1 MIKRIFVSSIVF
13 VSIIALHQISLGFA
27 HNKFLSK
34 LEEQG
39 ISYQDNSTLSLF
51 GVNGDLTLQAKNI
64 LPGFTGDQK
73 LKLEYFVD
81 GFSYPL
87 KITGDIYIDADAIE
101 DALAYL
107 PPLTKKGNQYL
118 LLSNINGEATF
129 EQTVLKAE
137 IDKQEYVMN
146 AHQDIVVSKASS
158 LLVVIKDSIKISAS
172 TPNITILQNNGI
184 NTSFENVTLNFSNS
198 KTCLVLCDAQ
208 YSLSI
213 EDISNNDANDP
224 NFYISGFLLS
234 SSIRNDDADQNKTHF
249 LVSSVISEVAVKN
262 QGARNLKN
270 QLGIRDIDNNSLQ
283 SFLNQI
289 FNLKAGKNLFLDQSS
304 ATIIYANLLSGGAK
318 FGLITSVEFDDEDKM
333 EVDLYM
339 KIPEHSNLAN
349 NPMELLNTL
358 ESKFNVVMPTKTAIQ
373 VFGMNSTKQFI
384 QNNFAVLSNNDYTLS
399 STIEINEGS
408 AVINGKEMQL

>member
-1 MIKRIFVSSIVF
+1 MIKRIFVSSIAL
-13 VSIIALHQISLGFA
+13 VSIIASHQITMGFA
-27 HNKFLSK
+27 HNKFLSQ
-34 LEEQG
+34 LEDQG
-39 ISYQDNSTLSLF
+39 INYQDNSTLSLF
-51 GVNGDLTLQAKNI
+51 GVNGDLTLQAKNV

-73 LKLEYFVD
+73 LKVEYFVD
-81 GFSYPL
+81 GFSYPV
-87 KITGDIYIDADAIE
+87 KITGDIYIGADGIE
-101 DALAYL
+101 DALSYL
-107 PPLTKKGNQYL
+107 PPLAKKGNQYL
-118 LLSNINGEATF
+118 LLSDINGEATF

-137 IDKQEYVMN
+137 IDEQEFVMN
-146 AHQDIVVSKASS
+146 AHQDIMVTQASS

-172 TPNITILQNNGI
+172 TPNISILQNNGI
-184 NTSFENVTLNFSNS
+184 NTSFENVKLNFSNS

-213 EDISNNDANDP
+213 NDISNNDANDP
-224 NFYISGFLLS
+224 SFYISGLLLS
-234 SSIRNDDADQNKTHF
+234 SSIRNDDSDNNKTHF
-249 LVSSVISEVAVKN
+249 LVSSVISEIAVQS

-283 SFLNQI
+283 LFLDQI
-289 FNLKAGKNLFLDQSS
+289 FNLKAGNNLFMDQSS
-304 ATIIYANLLSGGAK
+304 ASIIYANLLSGGAK
-318 FGLITSVEFDDEDKM
+318 LGLITSAEFDDEDKM
-333 EVDLYM
+333 KVDLYM

-373 VFGMNSTKQFI
+373 VFGMDSTKQFI

-408 AVINGKEMQL
+408 AIINGKEMQM